1 MRPTS
6 GHITWVIF
14 EGGQI
19 YVLQVLLVRN
29 HFYAQRLGI
38 LLCFS
43 LGLGY
48 DIWFWWR
55 ESDCLSLASN
65 MIGYTYHKYTAYTGF
80 RQVEMRKIYNASLQ
94 VYISKVGCWKH
105 QWKTLT
111 STMHVQQMGE
121 LTYLIPIPLVHY
133 IFTIYIKSF
142 RFPHICKLC
151 ICK

>member
-6 GHITWVIF
+6 GHIWSHYIGDF
-14 EGGQI
+14 WGGNKSYI
-19 YVLQVLLVRN
+19 LQLLLVRN

-65 MIGYTYHKYTAYTGF
+65 MIGYTYHKYTACTGF
-80 RQVEMRKIYNASLQ
+80 RQVEMRKIYHASLQ
-94 VYISKVGCWKH
+94 VYIKSRLLETSINTKH
-105 QWKTLT
+105 VTWWNLSLT
-111 STMHVQQMGE
+111 GSMHVQPLGE
-121 LTYLIPIPLVHY
+121 LPYLIPIPLVHY
-133 IFTIYIKSF
+133 ICTNRI
-142 RFPHICKLC
+142 H
-151 ICK
+151 